1 MGVWCLAEDKGHGG
15 VVSLQKIRVMGV
27 WCLAEDKGHGGVV
40 SCRR

>member
-15 VVSLQKIRVMGV
+15 VLQKIRVMGV
-27 WCLAEDKGHGGVV
+27 WCLAEDKDHGGVV